1 MAWVSLSD
9 ALEMALKR
17 LEIDCAATAGTDAD
31 AEKMAESVASSRPSQ
46 GGSNNE
52 GTKGIAGQGEKP
64 GNANREHMPTAPP
77 TGRNK
82 LTGNPNAHAPAR
94 PVSLFLIVDNGA
106 REVDG
111 GGVRHP
117 PSYRSNRRGRT
128 TVRETGLMLVHSA
141 ARPCLLYTSDAA
153 DE

>member
-1 MAWVSLSD
+1 MAWKTLAEAVES
-9 ALEMALKR
+9 AIAQGI
-17 LEIDCAATAGTDAD
+17 IDCAVSAGTDAD
-31 AEKMAESVASSRPSQ
+31 AEKMAAALGKQQPPSK
-46 GGSNNE
+46 GRSNNE

-64 GNANREHMPTAPP
+64 GNANREHMPTALP

-117 PSYRSNRRGRT
+117 PSYRSAPRGKA
-128 TVRETGLMLVHSA
+128 RETGLRIVV
-141 ARPCLLYTSDAA
+141 
-153 DE
+153 